1 MLSLVK
7 SLLTALPDKRGVVK
21 TAGALVLLPSG
32 EELGGA
38 LYDTCVKL
46 IQHIMGQQPCLM
58 SGTSPSSKEMQSKEV
73 RTQTACNKTHS
84 SQVGQCSLMER
95 LEIRTSCLQ

>member
-7 SLLTALPDKRGVVK
+7 SLLMALPDSDQGGAVRRSAGVL
-21 TAGALVLLPSG
+21 ALLPSG

-46 IQHIMGQQPCLM
+46 IQHIMGQQPCLI
-58 SGTSPSSKEMQSKEV
+58 SGNSPSSKERQSKEV
-73 RTQTACNKTHS
+73 RTPSN
-84 SQVGQCSLMER
+84 LDP
-95 LEIRTSCLQ
+95 

>member
-7 SLLTALPDKRGVVK
+7 SLVMALPNHHHAGVGK
-21 TAGALVLLPSG
+21 SAGVLPLLPSG

-46 IQHIMGQQPCLM
+46 IQHIMGQQPSM
-58 SGTSPSSKEMQSKEV
+58 SMGASPSIKEKQSKEV
-73 RTQTACNKTHS
+73 RIS
-84 SQVGQCSLMER
+84 F
-95 LEIRTSCLQ
+95 